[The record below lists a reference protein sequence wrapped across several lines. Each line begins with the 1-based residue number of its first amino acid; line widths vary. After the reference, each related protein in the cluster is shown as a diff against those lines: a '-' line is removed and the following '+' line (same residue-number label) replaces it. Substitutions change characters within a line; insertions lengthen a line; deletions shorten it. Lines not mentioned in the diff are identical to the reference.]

1 MILWTAEPFDRIF
14 PNSVSQ
20 TITMNIKGGFLEGTF
35 TPEGFSVSRLVSTDL
50 KNYLKS
56 EYSPGHIRKF

>member
-1 MILWTAEPFDRIF
+1 MILWTAEPFERIF
-14 PNSVSQ
+14 PNPAAETL
-20 TITMNIKGGFLEGTF
+20 TININGGFLEGTI
-35 TPEGFSVSRLVSTDL
+35 TPAGFSVSRLVSTDL